1 MEDRPV
7 PIQDYQN
14 QVQTAYVGGSV
25 GTLFGGPASYQA
37 QPAAMYGMQ
46 QQQQQMS
53 YNTNI
58 QVQNY
63 DPFSNRGY
71 VQQAQIPYSQVQYAV
86 PPQSRVNNW
95 ALDARNMSYA
105 N

>member
-37 QPAAMYGMQ
+37 QPAAMYAM
-46 QQQQQMS
+46 
-53 YNTNI
+53 
-58 QVQNY
+58 
-63 DPFSNRGY
+63 
-71 VQQAQIPYSQVQYAV
+71 
-86 PPQSRVNNW
+86 
-95 ALDARNMSYA
+95 
-105 N
+105 